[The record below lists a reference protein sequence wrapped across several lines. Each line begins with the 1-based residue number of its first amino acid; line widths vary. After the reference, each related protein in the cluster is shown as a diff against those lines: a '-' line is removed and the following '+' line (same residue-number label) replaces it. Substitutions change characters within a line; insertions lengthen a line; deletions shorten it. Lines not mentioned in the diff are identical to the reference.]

1 MTTTVG
7 SVVRSGTRPVDGLEA
22 RTVNADASWADAAT
36 ADDRALDRFLPVRRP
51 SPQNKFYRR
60 HALGRRHGRL
70 EPVHSL
76 ENRFA
81 TPIEAKAPRDT
92 SRIGGSARPR
102 NLRMFSQQQVVL
114 SAEAP
119 RSMRSTRSR
128 RSQSASIDVTGRGP
142 RAVAFETDP
151 RPRFG
156 RATGRYH
163 HRLQVVDGG
172 CLAWRVH
179 AGGGGDRCE
188 EVRRPRRNSE

>member
-7 SVVRSGTRPVDGLEA
+7 SVVRSGTRPVNGLEA

-81 TPIEAKAPRDT
+81 TPIEAKAPRDA

-102 NLRMFSQQQVVL
+102 NLRMFSQQQVAL
-114 SAEAP
+114 SAEGAALDALDAP
-119 RSMRSTRSR
+119 
-128 RSQSASIDVTGRGP
+128 A
-142 RAVAFETDP
+142 ALAE
-151 RPRFG
+151 RFG
-156 RATGRYH
+156 RCDGPRTARGR
-163 HRLQVVDGG
+163 L
-172 CLAWRVH
+172 
-179 AGGGGDRCE
+179 
-188 EVRRPRRNSE
+188 

>member
-22 RTVNADASWADAAT
+22 RTFNADASWADAAT
-36 ADDRALDRFLPVRRP
+36 ADDRAIDRLPVRRP

-102 NLRMFSQQQVVL
+102 NLRMFSQQQVAL
-114 SAEAP
+114 SAEGAALDALDALAALAERFDRCDGP
-119 RSMRSTRSR
+119 RTARRRLRDRSSPSFRSR
-128 RSQSASIDVTGRGP
+128 YG
-142 RAVAFETDP
+142 
-151 RPRFG
+151 
-156 RATGRYH
+156 
-163 HRLQVVDGG
+163 
-172 CLAWRVH
+172 
-179 AGGGGDRCE
+179 
-188 EVRRPRRNSE
+188 